1 MNDIRISDMMKMQQL
16 LWEKHRDSW
25 SPMEPEYGGEFI
37 LYMVEEIGEVISI
50 WKKKG
55 ERAIVEDPSV
65 RSAFLEEMADVLMYY
80 NEVLLRFHVTPQE
93 ISQAYQDKHDRN
105 MTRNYQK
112 QYEEMLTDGEN

>member
-1 MNDIRISDMMKMQQL
+1 MDLSISQMLQL
-16 LWEKHRDSW
+16 QKELFDAQGRKWA
-25 SPMEPEYGGEFI
+25 PMEPEYGGEFI

-55 ERAIVEDPSV
+55 GQAITEDPAV

-80 NEVLLRFHVTPQE
+80 HEVLLRFHVTPEE
-93 ISQAYQDKHDRN
+93 ISRAYQEKHDKN

-112 QYEEMLTDGEN
+112 QYEEMLHDGQE